1 MSIPKVN
8 KNTTLLLSA
17 VVLVL
22 VVIMGYV
29 TYTRRAS
36 VSKPKVDSSIQKLQE
51 QSSSTEV
58 SSIEKD
64 ILDTDLS
71 DLDKELEDI
80 EQELNQAY
88 Y

>member
-1 MSIPKVN
+1 MPKVN

-17 VVLVL
+17 IVLVL

-29 TYTRRAS
+29 TYVRKS
-36 VSKPKVDSSIQKLQE
+36 SLSKPKVDSSVQKLQE

-64 ILDTDLS
+64 ILDTDLN